1 MIGSIIG
8 SIIKGVAPLALNMG
22 SQIIKTKIEE
32 NVFDACEKQLFNQAL
47 NAVTDCVVAGI
58 QESNKQEEP
67 KQVIQQIYIPQQPVA
82 YQQPYRINDC
92 LSIEDNSKY
101 HFELRDFR

>member
-32 NVFDACEKQLFNQAL
+32 KMRVFNSSWYKNEVKN
-47 NAVTDCVVAGI
+47 TVAKEI
-58 QESNKQEEP
+58 
-67 KQVIQQIYIPQQPVA
+67 
-82 YQQPYRINDC
+82 
-92 LSIEDNSKY
+92 SITRS
-101 HFELRDFR
+101 DFVRKK